1 MASPSKQLWQTFSRF
16 FKRGGGKKPRAPR
29 IQIECPLRF
38 RPVGQAEWFPAVMF
52 NVSRSGVVFRADRIL
67 GVQTSVEMT
76 FTIPPEIA
84 RKEGALVNCRGEVVR
99 TVTPATDDARPLLAV
114 TILEYLPGTEWK
126 PEI

>member
-1 MASPSKQLWQTFSRF
+1 MASPSKQLWQTFTRF
-16 FKRGGGKKPRAPR
+16 FKRGAGKKPRAPR

-38 RPVGQAEWFPAVMF
+38 RVVGQAEWFPAVMF

-67 GVQTSVEMT
+67 DVQTSVEMS

-84 RKEGALVNCRGEVVR
+84 RKEGAVVNCRGEIVR
-99 TVTPATDDARPLLAV
+99 TVTPATDDDRPLLAV

-126 PEI
+126 PEL